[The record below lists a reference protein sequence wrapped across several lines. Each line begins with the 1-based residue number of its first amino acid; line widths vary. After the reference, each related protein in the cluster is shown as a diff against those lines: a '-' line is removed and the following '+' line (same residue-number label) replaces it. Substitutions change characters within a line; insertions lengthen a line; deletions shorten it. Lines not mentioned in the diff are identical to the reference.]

1 MFSKCPVSVSAPDTG
16 SGRPW
21 HKLWWWPSSHHSPAH
36 YTRYWQCRGLLLHW
50 NIYPR
55 PDSTKRNWIRS
66 LDFDDIQYPSVINN
80 AGVDGCACDRN
91 GKWMQIFFALSAASL
106 AASPVTSGQVLTP
119 APASH
124 SSLRRSLLSCQLV
137 TGQERRLLES
147 PPNRFDH
154 NGNKVGF
161 PGHELMLSWSNMNVK
176 LLVSLVMTLGLT
188 QALEIESLAVPPILV
203 SGDSAVMSCYYT
215 LPDTRLPELDIK
227 WYHGASPSPFM
238 VSWSW
243 FVMLH
248 VRQ

>member
-36 YTRYWQCRGLLLHW
+36 YTRYWHCRGLLLHW

-80 AGVDGCACDRN
+80 AWVDGWVCDRN

-119 APASH
+119 ATASH

-137 TGQERRLLES
+137 TGQERRALES
-147 PPNRFDH
+147 SPNRFDH

-161 PGHELMLSWSNMNVK
+161 TGHELARQLGLVNISREIKDLGADLKNLDNKQRSPLIQDDGQSFRSNWLKASQWPDMLS
-176 LLVSLVMTLGLT
+176 
-188 QALEIESLAVPPILV
+188 
-203 SGDSAVMSCYYT
+203 
-215 LPDTRLPELDIK
+215 
-227 WYHGASPSPFM
+227 
-238 VSWSW
+238 
-243 FVMLH
+243 
-248 VRQ
+248 

>member
-91 GKWMQIFFALSAASL
+91 GKWMQIFFALVCSFTGGFSCDQRTGADT
-106 AASPVTSGQVLTP
+106 SPSISQLTP
-119 APASH
+119 PLTAQ
-124 SSLRRSLLSCQLV
+124 LSV
-137 TGQERRLLES
+137 GDRTGKTSTGE
-147 PPNRFDH
+147 
-154 NGNKVGF
+154 
-161 PGHELMLSWSNMNVK
+161 
-176 LLVSLVMTLGLT
+176 
-188 QALEIESLAVPPILV
+188 
-203 SGDSAVMSCYYT
+203 
-215 LPDTRLPELDIK
+215 
-227 WYHGASPSPFM
+227 PS
-238 VSWSW
+238 
-243 FVMLH
+243 
-248 VRQ
+248 